1 MLLFAVYS
9 TITFNK
15 IFNDHFTHL
24 RLRVDNF
31 TNSIFKVIVMITL
44 INVTFKMK
52 IKLSSPLKLVFQWKS
67 RSFWFIWKTQ
77 SEKILHLWSSAS
89 LSFCLDWT
97 FKDLSFHVME
107 GVMAFEECLIPK
119 IDEEWTNLF
128 CPQHRLQN
136 SHILAAVN
144 FENCF
149 KI

>member
-52 IKLSSPLKLVFQWKS
+52 IKLSSPLKLVFQ
-67 RSFWFIWKTQ
+67 
-77 SEKILHLWSSAS
+77 
-89 LSFCLDWT
+89 
-97 FKDLSFHVME
+97 
-107 GVMAFEECLIPK
+107 
-119 IDEEWTNLF
+119 
-128 CPQHRLQN
+128 
-136 SHILAAVN
+136 
-144 FENCF
+144 
-149 KI
+149 